1 MTKSPLVL
9 AAGLLCLAAPLAAQS
24 ERPSTPDPVQTA
36 FHQWQAQN
44 GQNWILRQNPA
55 TGTARFLYGGRSE
68 AAFTPRTDAEFIELA
83 RMTLEDVHDIFF
95 LDSAT
100 LAPQTVKRL
109 DLSRIGTSDKVAVVF
124 DQKVNGVPVVHGYA
138 TVLFDPQGS
147 LLAVDTTGLP
157 DLAGISTRP
166 LNEPFAALT
175 AGARAFR
182 KMEGRKADD
191 FSEPELTI
199 YPLQR
204 GRVVEAR
211 LAWAIE
217 MRSPSVAGELP
228 SGRRMYVAA
237 DRQSPKVLGSD
248 ELVHTQGP
256 NDISGTIQSWA
267 TPGVKPDES
276 GNAETQQVMPFMNV
290 TSPAGN
296 ATTDANGFFI
306 IPNAGGA
313 AAVTARYKG
322 PFVRVD
328 NQAGSNH
335 SSSKTFTPGTP
346 DTLTLNNAKT
356 EQITAQ
362 ANSFNS
368 VMAMRAFIKR
378 GDPSDTTMDFQV
390 LAKPNENSTCN
401 AFFDGS
407 SINFF
412 LAGGGCVN
420 TAYST
425 VVVHEEGHWANV
437 RYGSGNGADGFGE
450 GNADD
455 YAMFTYDVPVVG
467 RDFAGVGNNIRTGNN
482 TRQFC
487 GDNNPGC
494 YGEVHNDGEVL
505 MGALWKVRRN
515 LKSTLGVA
523 AGGALTDGLFSAWM
537 NTFNDGSI
545 KTIIEDH
552 WLALD
557 DDDGNVGNGTPD
569 MTDIDSAFREQGFPG
584 VTVDFITIVHTPL
597 GDTQNEAG
605 PYTVTATITPLS
617 APSISSAKVVY
628 SVNSGA
634 AQTVAMANTGGNT
647 WSGDIPGQTS
657 VAAVAYHIEATDSLG
672 NSASEPQA
680 GDFSFFVGVVNSIA
694 FFDFEAATDEGWTH
708 GQIATQD
715 DWQHGVPAG
724 KADDPATAFSG
735 TKVWGN
741 DLGPSGWNG
750 SYQSNVNN
758 WLQSPAFDLTGKTGT
773 RLRFQRWL
781 NVEDGSFDQARVKVN
796 GTVIWSNSTT
806 GDTRDTAWNEQEFD
820 ISSIADNNSNVTVRF
835 ELVSDSGVE
844 FGGWNLDDFQVLTI
858 DPVPGGT
865 DTIVLT
871 GPASVQAGNTAA
883 FDFNSAPA
891 SSPYILYASKRMNG
905 TMINGHPFDI
915 GPGLKILNTGMTTL
929 AGTGTFTSTPVRSKF
944 IGKTFFLEVRV
955 DSGGQIFDSNPVSI
969 LVLP

>member
-1 MTKSPLVL
+1 MTRFPLVL
-9 AAGLLCLAAPLAAQS
+9 AAGLVCLAAPLAAQS
-24 ERPSTPDPVQTA
+24 EQPLAPDPVLTA

-44 GQNWILRQNPA
+44 GPHWILRRNPA
-55 TGTARFLYGGRSE
+55 TGTARFLYGGRGE
-68 AAFTPRTDAEFIELA
+68 AVFTPQTDAEFIELA
-83 RMTLEDVHDIFF
+83 RMALEDVHAIFF
-95 LDSAT
+95 LDSST
-100 LAPQTVKRL
+100 LTPRKVKHL
-109 DLSRIGTSDKVAVVF
+109 DLSRIGTSDKVAVLF
-124 DQKVNGVPVVHGYA
+124 DQEVQGVPVVHGYA

-157 DLAGISTRP
+157 DLAGLSIRP
-166 LNEPFAALT
+166 LNDPYAALT

-182 KMEGRKADD
+182 RMEGRKAAD
-191 FSEPELTI
+191 FGEPELRI
-199 YPLQR
+199 YPLQN

-211 LAWAIE
+211 LAWAVE

-237 DRQSPKVLGSD
+237 DRQSPVVLGND
-248 ELVHTQGP
+248 QLVHTQGP

-267 TPGVKPDES
+267 TPGVKPDVS
-276 GNAETQQVMPFMNV
+276 SNAETQQVMPFMNV

-296 ATTDANGFFI
+296 ATTDENGFFI

-313 AAVTARYKG
+313 ATVTARYTG

-328 NQAGSNH
+328 NQAGGNH
-335 SSSKTFTPGTP
+335 SASKTFTPGTP
-346 DTLTLNNAKT
+346 DTLTLNNART

-368 VMAMRAFIKR
+368 VMAMRAFVKR
-378 GDPSDTTMDFQV
+378 GDPSDTTMDFQI

-412 LAGGGCVN
+412 LAGGSCVN

-425 VVVHEEGHWANV
+425 VVVHEEGHWANI
-437 RYGSGNGADGFGE
+437 RYGSGNGSDGFGE
-450 GNADD
+450 GNSDV
-455 YAMFTYDVPVVG
+455 YAMYTYDGPIVG
-467 RDFAGVGNNIRTGNN
+467 RDFAGPGNNIRTGNN

-487 GDNNPGC
+487 GDSNPGC

-515 LKSTLGVA
+515 LKSTLGAA
-523 AGGALTDGLFSAWM
+523 AGGALTDGLFSACM

-569 MTDIDSAFREQGFPG
+569 MADIDGAFREQGFPG
-584 VTVDFITIVHTPL
+584 VTVDFMTFTHTPL
-597 GDTQNEAG
+597 GDTQDESG
-605 PYTVTATITPLS
+605 PYTVTADIVPLV
-617 APSISSAKVVY
+617 APSINSAKVVY
-628 SVNSGA
+628 SIDSGA
-634 AQTVAMANTGGNT
+634 PQNVAMVNTAGNT
-647 WSGDIPGQTS
+647 WSAGIPGQQS
-657 VAAVAYHIEATDSLG
+657 VASVAYHIEATDSLG
-672 NSASEPQA
+672 NTARDPET
-680 GDFSFFVGVVNSIA
+680 GDFSFFVGVVQTIA
-694 FFDFEAATDEGWTH
+694 FFDFEPSTDEGWTH
-708 GQIATQD
+708 GQVATQD
-715 DWQHGVPAG
+715 DWQRGIPFG
-724 KADDPATAFSG
+724 KVDDPSAAFSG
-735 TKVWGN
+735 TKIWGN
-741 DLGPSGWNG
+741 DLGRSGWNG
-750 SYQSNVNN
+750 AYQSNVSN
-758 WLQSPAFDLTGKTGT
+758 WLQSPAFDLSGKTGA
-773 RLRFQRWL
+773 RIRFQRWL

-796 GTVIWSNSTT
+796 GNVIWSNSTT
-806 GDTRDTAWNEQEFD
+806 GDTHDTSWSPQEFD
-820 ISSIADNNSNVTVRF
+820 ISSVADNNASVKVRF
-835 ELVSDSGVE
+835 EMVSDSGVE
-844 FGGWNLDDFQVLTI
+844 FGGWNIDDFEILTI
-858 DPVPGGT
+858 APVPGGT

-871 GPASVQAGNTAA
+871 GPASVQAGNTAT

-915 GPGLKILNTGMTTL
+915 GPGLKILNTGTTTL
-929 AGTGTFTSTPVRSKF
+929 AGTGSFTSNPVRSRF
-944 IGKTFFLEVRV
+944 INKTFFLEVRV